1 MILLID
7 NYDSF
12 TYNLYQL
19 LGEFTT
25 NIKVIKN
32 DKLTC
37 HEITELHPQA
47 IILSP
52 GPGNP
57 NDAGVSLEVVE
68 NLQGKIPILGV
79 CMGLQVIVQALGG
92 EIIPAQ
98 TLMHGK
104 TSNLSFTQTSTL
116 FQGLPKNV
124 TVARYHS
131 LVGNRQ
137 NLTTEL
143 TVTAYDSQNEIMA
156 VESKA
161 NQLYG
166 VQFHPES
173 ILTDPKIG
181 RGIVRNFLNEI

>member
-19 LGEFTT
+19 LGEFPTD
-25 NIKVIKN
+25 IKVIKN
-32 DKLTC
+32 DELTC
-37 HEITELHPQA
+37 HEIIKLHPQA

-57 NDAGVSLEVVE
+57 NAAGISLEVVK

-79 CMGLQVIVQALGG
+79 CMGLQVIIQALGG

-104 TSNLSFTQTSTL
+104 TSELSFTQTSNL
-116 FQGLPKNV
+116 FRGLPK
-124 TVARYHS
+124 TGKVARYHS
-131 LVGNRQ
+131 LVGNQ
-137 NLTTEL
+137 KNLPTEL
-143 TVTAYDSQNEIMA
+143 TITSCDSQNEIMA
-156 VESKA
+156 VENKVK
-161 NQLYG
+161 QLYG

-173 ILTDPKIG
+173 ILTDPEIG
-181 RGIVRNFLNEI
+181 RGIVRNFLDEM